1 MKANGNTIN
10 NMDRDQRDFRM
21 ESFIREHSNLVRGMA
36 RDSLNFQMDPITE
49 AISKMDNLVAKV
61 YSNGMMVVHSLDCG
75 NSINSLEAQ

>member
-61 YSNGMMVVHSLDCG
+61 YSNGMMVVHSLDYG